1 MSRRLYLYASSALAI
16 TLGLGMATQATAQG
30 AAKVADNQVEEVV
43 ITGSLIRGTPEDAAL
58 PVDVITNEALQEQ
71 GSPSLVDLVRTIPSV
86 SGGNIGESN
95 RFLGGAAAGVATINL
110 RGLGLTRTLSLMNGE
125 RLSTITAAG
134 GQEFVNINVVP
145 TIAIGQVEVL
155 RDGAAA
161 TYGSDAVAGVVNFI
175 TRRDLDGFEVNGK
188 YALIDGSDGDYET
201 SLAWGRKLD
210 NGNVLLAASYRHRSE
225 LNGVDLP
232 WTLPNAVFPD
242 TLNISGI
249 SGGSNPGGY
258 NAILGTPVIGPN
270 GGFVQ
275 DPTRP
280 GIPLG
285 ATLSSTFS
293 DAGCNQ
299 LGGLSFVPNGQCFYP
314 FTYHD
319 TRVANE
325 DHYQLFGEANFELS
339 DSLRFHGEVL
349 WSRTEVPDDR
359 VSASQSTVQFPTP
372 IEASGSSPGGG
383 TSPMPAA
390 PGAIQSRYYVPASN
404 PGLQALFNPCP
415 TGTQP
420 QITAAIC
427 AAALANGVTMNQTQ
441 WRPAAMGGNP
451 LYGFDADR
459 QSNEITSF
467 RVVGG
472 LIGELANGW
481 QWRATLNYMRA
492 EQINMTPDRYVSRIQ
507 LALRGLGGPG
517 CNPSTGTPGA
527 GSCQYFNPFANSIQK
542 SSINGANYA
551 ASTGL
556 KAGPAVDPAL
566 WGWLQ
571 DNAVGTTTQQL
582 ATAQVQLAG
591 DFGDFK
597 LWTDD
602 AISWAVGAQLRYN
615 DRTIELSTNFDG
627 DVTPCVDSQ
636 PYGDGLPTC
645 AVPGGGPF
653 TFIGSGRE
661 SEVDRQVTSLFGEM
675 QVPILDNVVASLA
688 IRTERYGGNIG
699 DTTNPR
705 ASVRWQVTPWMALR
719 GSAGTTFRAPPV
731 AALDPGFGFI
741 QAQFTNPVTG
751 APLYRPVQTFGN
763 PDLQP
768 ETAETY
774 NIGFLFESGTFQ
786 GQIDFY
792 KFAFKDEITTETA
805 ARVYG
810 SMFPSSNPAN
820 WQCGTSALF
829 QRFQFGTDVVNP
841 TLYGGQAVPSCH
853 PNNFLSVRNNVIN
866 GPDTEIT
873 GIDINGSYSWLD
885 FFSGDLTVGGDA
897 SILTDYKRGAG
908 ILLNTSI
915 VFDGALNRAG
925 KSELLSAFYSY
936 PALRGNAYANWSVG
950 GHNLRWT
957 TRYWA
962 GTDDVNVVV
971 AGNRAARDDRWVN
984 DFTYRLTF
992 QEKWTATLSVK
1003 NVFDNQPPFYKSQYN
1018 YDYMTQNPLGRVFE
1032 FGMQAKF

>member
-1 MSRRLYLYASSALAI
+1 MSRRMHLYASSALAI
-16 TLGLGMATQATAQG
+16 TLGLGMATQATAQS
-30 AAKVADNQVEEVV
+30 AARVSDNQVDEVV

-188 YALIDGSDGDYET
+188 YALIDGSDGDYEA
-201 SLAWGRKLD
+201 SVAWGRKLD

-225 LNGVDLP
+225 LTGADLP

-249 SGGSNPGGY
+249 SGASNPGGY

-280 GIPLG
+280 GVPLG
-285 ATLSSTFS
+285 GTLSPTFS
-293 DAGCNQ
+293 DAGCTQ
-299 LGGLSFVPNGQCFYP
+299 LGGLSFAPNAQCFFP

-319 TRVANE
+319 NRVANE
-325 DHYQLFGEANFELS
+325 DHYQLFGEANFELN

-359 VSASQSTVQFPTP
+359 VSASQGTVQFPTP

-472 LIGELANGW
+472 FIGDLANGW
-481 QWRATLNYMRA
+481 QWRTSLNYMRA
-492 EQINMTPDRYVSRIQ
+492 EQINKTPDRYVNRIQ

-517 CNPSTGTPGA
+517 CNPSTGTPGV

-571 DNAVGTTTQQL
+571 DDAISTTTQQL
-582 ATAQVQLAG
+582 ATAQVQVAG

-602 AISWAVGAQLRYN
+602 AISWAVGAQWRYN
-615 DRTIELSTNFDG
+615 DRSIALSTNFDG
-627 DVTPCVDSQ
+627 DATPCVDSQ
-636 PYGDGLPTC
+636 PYGDGLPIC
-645 AVPGGGPF
+645 AAPGGGPF

-661 SEVDRQVTSLFGEM
+661 SDVDRQVTSFFGEL
-675 QVPILDNVVASLA
+675 QVPVLDNVVTSFA

-705 ASVRWQVTPWMALR
+705 ASIRWQVTPWMALR

-763 PDLQP
+763 PNLEP

-774 NIGFLFESGTFQ
+774 NVGFLFESGTFQ

-792 KFAFKDEITTETA
+792 KFSFKEEITTETA
-805 ARVYG
+805 ARIYG
-810 SMFPSSNPAN
+810 SMFPSAN
-820 WQCGTSALF
+820 AATWQCGTSALF
-829 QRFQFGTDVVNP
+829 QRFQFGTDVVNS

-873 GIDINGSYSWLD
+873 GIDINGSYTWLD
-885 FFSGDLTVGGDA
+885 FFSGDLTLGGDA
-897 SILTDYKRGAG
+897 SILSDYKRGAAF
-908 ILLNTSI
+908 LLDTNI
-915 VFDGALNRAG
+915 VFDAALNRAG

-936 PALRGNAYANWSVG
+936 PALRGNAYANWNVG
-950 GHNLRWT
+950 DHNLRWT

-962 GTDDVNVVV
+962 GTDDVNAVV
-971 AGNRAARDDRWVN
+971 AGNRVARDDRWVS

-992 QEKWTATLSVK
+992 QERWTGTLSVK
-1003 NVFDNQPPFYKSQYN
+1003 NVFDDQPPFYKSQYN

-1032 FGMQAKF
+1032 FGVQAKF